1 MLGPGGCFVGLE
13 GGCGLSLAAGGRR
26 ELGKAVR
33 PQAFGVWP
41 LLWGLD
47 TARRN
52 TSTGPALLPAARDGW
67 PRLVQLP
74 GCGLWGGDVQRAPK
88 QRAGPCRLLAKGSW
102 RGDGARSEN
111 SSVRAPGA
119 DAEPVLSTRWR
130 KKG

>member
-52 TSTGPALLPAARDGW
+52 MSTGPALLPAARDGW

-74 GCGLWGGDVQRAPK
+74 GCGLWVVMSKGHRSKGQGP
-88 QRAGPCRLLAKGSW
+88 AGCLP
-102 RGDGARSEN
+102 RGAGVGMVHG
-111 SSVRAPGA
+111 VRTAVSGHL
-119 DAEPVLSTRWR
+119 VLMLSQC
-130 KKG
+130 